1 MAQSTS
7 DPTYENQELCN
18 NSSDSESNSTPNIQ
32 SDESD
37 KENDTTWNNEFPFII
52 DSHSR
57 VAPPGVTSGS
67 IDSQGENVTTFFP
80 GIEGSQESSLPRI
93 GYPEDMDAKEE
104 NASAVDLSESAN
116 PSESDVIVP
125 TVDQGRNGGLISWVE
140 ENQNGNTVFGVNR
153 RSHHSIQS

>member
-7 DPTYENQELCN
+7 DPTYENQEHYN
-18 NSSDSESNSTPNIQ
+18 NPSDSAANSTPNNQ

-37 KENDTTWNNEFPFII
+37 KDNDTTWNTNCPFII

-67 IDSQGENVTTFFP
+67 IQSEENVTTFFS
-80 GIEGSQESSLPRI
+80 GIEGSQETSLPRI
-93 GYPEDMDAKEE
+93 GYPEDMDAGEE
-104 NASAVDLSESAN
+104 SASAVSLSESAN
-116 PSESDVIVP
+116 PSESDVTVP
-125 TVDQGRNGGLISWVE
+125 VVDQGMNGGLISWVE

-153 RSHHSIQS
+153 RNHHSIQS